1 MSAGPESL
9 LQVDGNI
16 QPADSKGE
24 EEPPIIPMGE
34 NNNIDPAILKA
45 MGDPNNGEG
54 CYL

>member
-16 QPADSKGE
+16 QPA
-24 EEPPIIPMGE
+24 EEPPIIPVGE

-45 MGDPNNGEG
+45 MGDPNNGNR
-54 CYL
+54 CY